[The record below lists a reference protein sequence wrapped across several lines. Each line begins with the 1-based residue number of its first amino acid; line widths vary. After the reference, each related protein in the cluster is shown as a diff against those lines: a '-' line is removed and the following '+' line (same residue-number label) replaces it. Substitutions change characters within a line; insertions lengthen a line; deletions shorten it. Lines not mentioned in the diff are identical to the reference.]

1 MVIPKDRQIE
11 RRRRN
16 APSFER
22 KGKCSYSATTVT
34 TSTTDLGE
42 VDEGEGKISLV
53 RNIHGARRGEFFF
66 LLRLIANRGVGRKK
80 GSARENRDSH
90 CDKRI
95 TIVTK

>member
-66 LLRLIANRGVGRKK
+66 SFAFDSQSRRRAEKRVGA
-80 GSARENRDSH
+80 GES
-90 CDKRI
+90 
-95 TIVTK
+95 